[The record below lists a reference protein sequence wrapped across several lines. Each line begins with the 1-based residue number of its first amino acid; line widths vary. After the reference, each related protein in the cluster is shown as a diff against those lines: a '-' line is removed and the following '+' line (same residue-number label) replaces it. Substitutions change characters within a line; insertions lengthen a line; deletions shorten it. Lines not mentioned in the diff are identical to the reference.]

1 MKQIDITCIIDDD
14 PIFVFGA
21 KRIMQAADF
30 SKSFIIFNNGKE
42 AIDGLKHI
50 LTEGQKIPEVI
61 LLDINMPVM
70 DGWQFLDEFSKI
82 ERAKDVTIFI
92 VSSSIDPSDL
102 EKARSYNI
110 VNDYVLKPISIEK
123 VKTISEKLTTI

>member
-21 KRIMQAADF
+21 KRIMQVADF
-30 SKSFIIFNNGKE
+30 SKSYIIFNNGKE
-42 AIDGLKHI
+42 AIDGFKYI
-50 LTEGQKIPEVI
+50 LTQGLKIPEVI

-82 ERAKDVTIFI
+82 ESAKDVTIFI